1 MSVHAKITPE
11 AAAKLATQKRN
22 STLSALIISV
32 LSLFLICLI
41 LFVIALVVEVKST
54 PEIIS
59 YATGVDESEDIEKP
73 EMTNQVERKPS
84 APSSSMAKVIASAS
98 ASPTAVPVPDVEV
111 DEPSLAFGNGD
122 DFGEGWG
129 DGDGWGSG
137 GGGGAASFFQQKVN
151 AKRLCFVIDVSKSM
165 NNGKRLKLLK
175 TELARS
181 VGALPESLEYQLI
194 FFGGPAWVVGAEV
207 SVAANKKSAIVK
219 YGDDEYDWEKGKDAH
234 DWDTKG
240 KKAGA
245 PEWLKGS
252 KQNIDESLSAI
263 ESVSL
268 VPGTTWEPAFDLA
281 LNMQPRPEAIFFM
294 GDGGCAKEPRD
305 SKRVAHKI
313 ATKAERA
320 GVIINSVCMVEESEL
335 DAMAALA
342 EITGGQLS
350 LVKESGETKVLIE
363 GK

>member
-1 MSVHAKITPE
+1 MSVHARITPE
-11 AAAKLATQKRN
+11 SAAKLATQKRN
-22 STLSALIISV
+22 STLSALVISV

-41 LFVIALVVEVKST
+41 LFIITLVVEVKST

-59 YATGVDESEDIEKP
+59 YAAGVDESEDIEKP

-84 APSSSMAKVIASAS
+84 APSSSMAKVIASNT
-98 ASPTAVPVPDVEV
+98 ASPTAVPVPDMEV
-111 DEPSLAFGNGD
+111 DEPSLDFGNGD

-129 DGDGWGSG
+129 DGDGWGGGG

-165 NNGKRLKLLK
+165 NNGTRFKLLK

-207 SVAANKKSAIVK
+207 SVGANKKSAVVK
-219 YGDDEYDWEKGKDAH
+219 YGDNEYDWEKGKDAH

-240 KKAGA
+240 KKAAA

-252 KQNIDESLSAI
+252 KKNIEESLSAI
-263 ESVSL
+263 ASVSL
-268 VPGTTWEPAFDLA
+268 VSGTIWEPAFDLA
-281 LNMQPRPEAIFFM
+281 LDIQPRSEILLFM
-294 GDGGCAKEPRD
+294 GDGGCANKLKD
-305 SKRVAHKI
+305 SKRVVHA
-313 ATKAERA
+313 
-320 GVIINSVCMVEESEL
+320 
-335 DAMAALA
+335 D
-342 EITGGQLS
+342 
-350 LVKESGETKVLIE
+350 
-363 GK
+363 